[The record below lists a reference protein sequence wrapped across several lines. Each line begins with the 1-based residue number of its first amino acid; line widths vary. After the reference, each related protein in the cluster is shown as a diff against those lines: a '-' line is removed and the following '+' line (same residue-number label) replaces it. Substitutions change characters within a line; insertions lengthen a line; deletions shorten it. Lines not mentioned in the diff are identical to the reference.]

1 MKLNKKTVTIG
12 LLIVVISLAIKFV
25 WAALKNIKVDD
36 FHPAAII
43 FVMDSSASNQ
53 NRLPEQK
60 KILRQICNLLDPED
74 QIKILRVSEDA
85 YLIYEG
91 TPMNG
96 STITKS
102 MDAFTQYNENDYG
115 TAYGEGLKKAFSHAL
130 TMKKEGYVPAVVVI
144 GDLENEG
151 SVEKQINWDTL
162 PQNVEKTKEYAP
174 DISMMF
180 LDAHPAK
187 LDLVKEKLT
196 PVLGENKLIVSPEQN
211 VDKSIRKFLHAIGR

>member
-1 MKLNKKTVTIG
+1 MKLNKRLVTLG
-12 LLIVVISLAIKFV
+12 LIILALSVAVRFI
-25 WAALKNIKVDD
+25 WAGLRQIKVDD
-36 FHPAAII
+36 FHPAAVI
-43 FVMDSSASNQ
+43 FVVDSSASNQ
-53 NRLPEQK
+53 KRLPEQK
-60 KILRQICNLLDPED
+60 KVLRQICNLLDPED

-96 STITKS
+96 SGITKS
-102 MDAFTQYNENDYG
+102 MDAFTKYDSKDYG
-115 TAYGEGLKKAFSHAL
+115 TAYGAGLKKAFSHAL
-130 TMKKEGYVPAVVVI
+130 TMKKDGYVPAIVVI

-151 SVEKQINWDTL
+151 AVEKQINWETL
-162 PQNVEKTKEYAP
+162 PANVQNVKKYAP

-196 PVLGENKLIVSPEQN
+196 PVLGAAHLIVSPEQN
-211 VDKSIRKFLHAIGR
+211 IDKSIRRFLHALGR

>member
-1 MKLNKKTVTIG
+1 MKQ
-12 LLIVVISLAIKFV
+12 
-25 WAALKNIKVDD
+25 IKVDD
-36 FHPAAII
+36 FHPAAVIFII
-43 FVMDSSASNQ
+43 DSSASNQ
-53 NRLPEQK
+53 KYLPDQK
-60 KILRQICNLLDPED
+60 KTLRQICNLLDPED

-91 TPMNG
+91 SPMNG

-102 MDAFTQYNENDYG
+102 MDAFTKYDEKDYG
-115 TAYGEGLKKAFSHAL
+115 TAYGIGLKKAFSHAL
-130 TMKKEGYVPAVVVI
+130 TMKKNGYVPAVVVI

-151 SVEKQINWDTL
+151 AIEKQINWDTL
-162 PQNVEKTKEYAP
+162 PKNVQNIKKYAP

-196 PVLGENKLIVSPEQN
+196 PVLGENHLLSLIH
-211 VDKSIRKFLHAIGR
+211 I